1 MIRRI
6 KEDDYNLLK
15 ELVSQVHELHYTNRP
30 DIYLDGNPLPKEYF
44 ENILKN
50 ENNINLV
57 YEENNTIK
65 GLLLA
70 EKKENN
76 KISITRE
83 RKIYFISDIVIDKK
97 YRRQGIGKTLYNYL
111 LELSKKE
118 GLDAVE
124 LNVWAFNKSTIK
136 FYSSLGMSV
145 KNMKLEKIL
154 STSDVE
160 QENISI
166 NITSNVKVE
175 KHQ

>member
-1 MIRRI
+1 M
-6 KEDDYNLLK
+6 
-15 ELVSQVHELHYTNRP
+15 
-30 DIYLDGNPLPKEYF
+30 
-44 ENILKN
+44 
-50 ENNINLV
+50 
-57 YEENNTIK
+57 
-65 GLLLA
+65 A
-70 EKKENN
+70 
-76 KISITRE
+76 
-83 RKIYFISDIVIDKK
+83 
-97 YRRQGIGKTLYNYL
+97 
-111 LELSKKE
+111 KKE

-124 LNVWAFNKSTIK
+124 LNVWAFNKSAIK

>member
-1 MIRRI
+1 M
-6 KEDDYNLLK
+6 
-15 ELVSQVHELHYTNRP
+15 HCTNRP

-57 YEENNTIK
+57 YEENNIIK

-70 EKKENN
+70 EKKEDN
-76 KISITRE
+76 KISIARE
-83 RKIYFISDIVIDKK
+83 RKIYFINDIVIDKK
-97 YRRQGIGKTLYNYL
+97 YRWQGIGKKLYNYL

-124 LNVWAFNKSTIK
+124 LNVWAFNISAIK

-160 QENISI
+160 QENVSI

-175 KHQ
+175 KYQ

>member
-1 MIRRI
+1 M
-6 KEDDYNLLK
+6 
-15 ELVSQVHELHYTNRP
+15 HCTNRP

-57 YEENNTIK
+57 YEENNIIK

-76 KISITRE
+76 KISIARE
-83 RKIYFISDIVIDKK
+83 RKIYFINDIVIDKK
-97 YRRQGIGKTLYNYL
+97 YRWQGIGKKLYNYL

-124 LNVWAFNKSTIK
+124 LNVWAFNISTIN

-160 QENISI
+160 QENVSI

-175 KHQ
+175 RYQ